1 MGLMQRVGLAVIG
14 ALTAGWLTVSAQV
27 PQPFPGRQ
35 NPPRPPRLRRRP
47 LHRSPPTPA
56 PDPRRPR
63 PAEGAPTE
71 ATLGFPV
78 YPSSQFIASYDAGRG
93 QRYYLFGS
101 DLPFAALVK
110 YYQSALKNKGTLVF
124 DAPATHVFEIGRF
137 REETMAFPP
146 GVTVKDYTW
155 NGSAGYMNPKRNATA
170 RAVSVDHS
178 DCSRRRR
185 AALAAV
191 HQFHLNFN
199 DSFRSPYAGGSCHRF
214 SFARPRADKHVYGR
228 RPCAADKESRRHPP

>member
-1 MGLMQRVGLAVIG
+1 MRLDVPFVKQVSQTCLYRTRYNGAMQRVGLAVIG

-35 NPPRPPRLRRRP
+35 NPPRPAPAT
-47 LHRSPPTPA
+47 PPSAAPA
-56 PDPRRPR
+56 D
-63 PAEGAPTE
+63 GAPTE

-78 YPSSQFIASYDAGRG
+78 YPSAQFIASYDAGRG

-101 DLPFAALVK
+101 ELPFAALVK
-110 YYQSALKNKGTLVF
+110 YYQSALRTRGNLVF

-155 NGSAGYMNPKRNATA
+155 NGSAGYMNPERNGQPA
-170 RAVSVDHS
+170 RFPSIIQIVP
-178 DCSRRRR
+178 
-185 AALAAV
+185 
-191 HQFHLNFN
+191 
-199 DSFRSPYAGGSCHRF
+199 SPPGA
-214 SFARPRADKHVYGR
+214 PR
-228 RPCAADKESRRHPP
+228 